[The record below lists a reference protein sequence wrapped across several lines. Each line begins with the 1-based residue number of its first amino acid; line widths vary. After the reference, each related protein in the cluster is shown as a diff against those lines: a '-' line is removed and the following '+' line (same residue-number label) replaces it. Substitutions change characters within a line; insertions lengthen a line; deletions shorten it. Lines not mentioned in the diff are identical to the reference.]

1 MTIPFRPRW
10 YFFVALVSI
19 TFIGPLSLHLFIP
32 AMPAVKEAFGVSTGM
47 AQLTMSLAMLSM
59 AFFTVAY
66 GGLSDRFG
74 RKRVLLGG
82 LVLFT
87 CGAAACMVAANMPM
101 LLAGRI
107 LQGAGAGCGV
117 VLARAIARDV
127 YGQDRVAQ
135 VIAYLTAA
143 YVLGPMVAPPIG
155 GQLTVLFGWR
165 ALFVLASAVGLVVIL
180 AVTFGVP
187 ETRTRSAGAPRGVFA
202 GYKSLLRRPRFVG
215 FMLQPGMMSAAFFTQ
230 ATAASFLATD
240 NLGADAAKI
249 GLWFFAFPIGFM
261 TGVSSRFAA
270 QRSIEFMTIL
280 GGVTASH
287 NGVDCRLA
295 LFRRHF
301 HGRAYIP
308 ECCQPRQG
316 LTAHAEPG
324 AIPRDELVSRR
335 GGVRSPRGGARHDR
349 SPRRR
354 HLAAHLRL
362 QTPPAAARDRAPPCR
377 RTAVREQQPF
387 KHSRPDGPSN
397 YERSFYKSAAREKS
411 FLDPSHLVRDDTPG
425 VSLGAL
431 APWREQLL
439 TQVIS

>member
-10 YFFVALVSI
+10 YFFIALVSI

-32 AMPAVKEAFGVSTGM
+32 AMSAVKEGFGVSTGM

-143 YVLGPMVAPPIG
+143 YVLGPMLAPPIG
-155 GQLTVLFGWR
+155 GHLTVLFGWR
-165 ALFVLASAVGLVVIL
+165 ALFVLAFAVGLLVIF
-180 AVTFGVP
+180 AAAFAVP
-187 ETRTRSAGAPRGVFA
+187 ETRAPSAALPHGVFA
-202 GYKSLLRRPRFVG
+202 GYRSLLRRPRFVG
-215 FMLQPGMMSAAFFTQ
+215 FMLQPGLMSAAFYTQ
-230 ATAASFLATD
+230 ATAVSFLAAEH
-240 NLGADAAKI
+240 LGADAAKI

-261 TGVSSRFAA
+261 TGSFISGRIGAN
-270 QRSIEFMTIL
+270 RSIEFMTIL
-280 GGVTASH
+280 GGVVGVA
-287 NGVDCRLA
+287 NGA
-295 LFRRHF
+295 LLVGWLYFS
-301 HGRAYIP
+301 GISMAALYIP
-308 ECCQPRQG
+308 GIFVSLAQG
-316 LTAHAEPG
+316 LSMPYAQAGAMAVDAELAGSASG
-324 AIPRDELVSRR
+324 AVVFSQFFWPAALQQLTGLLADGTWVPMAAVHCAAVTGALLA
-335 GGVRSPRGGARHDR
+335 GWMAVRSE
-349 SPRRR
+349 
-354 HLAAHLRL
+354 
-362 QTPPAAARDRAPPCR
+362 T
-377 RTAVREQQPF
+377 
-387 KHSRPDGPSN
+387 
-397 YERSFYKSAAREKS
+397 
-411 FLDPSHLVRDDTPG
+411 
-425 VSLGAL
+425 
-431 APWREQLL
+431 
-439 TQVIS
+439 